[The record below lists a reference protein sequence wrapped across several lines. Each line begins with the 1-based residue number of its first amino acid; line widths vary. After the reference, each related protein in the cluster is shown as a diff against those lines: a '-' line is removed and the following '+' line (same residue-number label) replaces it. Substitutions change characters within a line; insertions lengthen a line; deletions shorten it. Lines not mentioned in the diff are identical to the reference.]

1 MRRHRLDGDPGD
13 DQQQRDRVDVGGEH
27 RKPVIAVGPLRVDGA
42 LRHQHGDAREPERGR
57 IGQHV
62 TGIGE
67 QRQRAG
73 DHAADDLHHHEPA
86 REPQGAQQPALI
98 VRMRRGGTLRVA
110 RMACRVVPM
119 VAVVAV
125 ASLNTVT
132 HLHVLYNTGEM
143 NPTAQSDPARLAA
156 LDDDRVIQLAEM
168 FRLMGDPTRLRIILS
183 CLPGSIAVGDIAA
196 RLGLSS
202 SLVSH
207 HLRLLRAARVMRG
220 QRHGKQVHYGVA
232 DEHISRVFLDMLDH
246 VVEPEDHDVS

>member
-1 MRRHRLDGDPGD
+1 
-13 DQQQRDRVDVGGEH
+13 
-27 RKPVIAVGPLRVDGA
+27 
-42 LRHQHGDAREPERGR
+42 
-57 IGQHV
+57 
-62 TGIGE
+62 
-67 QRQRAG
+67 
-73 DHAADDLHHHEPA
+73 
-86 REPQGAQQPALI
+86 
-98 VRMRRGGTLRVA
+98 
-110 RMACRVVPM
+110 
-119 VAVVAV
+119 
-125 ASLNTVT
+125 
-132 HLHVLYNTGEM
+132 M
-143 NPTAQSDPARLAA
+143 NATTQSDPARLAA